1 MGLVAA
7 AVILSAAAIASAAY
21 QGEQQKKIAKKAN
34 KLQDQAMS
42 ASQAAASG
50 EMRTQMFERA
60 RLNRKRPNVEELMAN
75 ESAMSGQGVGSTMLT
90 GAGGANT
97 AGSTGSNTL
106 LGG

>member
-1 MGLVAA
+1 MAITGTILAVAA
-7 AVILSAAAIASAAY
+7 IGSAAY

-34 KLQDQAMS
+34 KLQEEALRTNESM
-42 ASQAAASG
+42 ASS
-50 EMRTQMFERA
+50 EMRQQQLERS
-60 RLNRKRPNVEELMAN
+60 RLNRKRPNVDELLAN

-97 AGSTGSNTL
+97 SGSTGSASL

>member
-1 MGLVAA
+1 M
-7 AVILSAAAIASAAY
+7 AVTGIVIAAAAIGSAVY

-34 KLQDQAMS
+34 QLQEKAMA
-42 ASQAAASG
+42 ASEAAASG
-50 EMRTQMFERA
+50 EMRTQMLERA
-60 RLNRKRPNVEELMAN
+60 RQNRKRPNVDEIMAN

-97 AGSTGSNTL
+97 AGSTGSASL

>member
-1 MGLVAA
+1 MAVTGTILAVAA
-7 AVILSAAAIASAAY
+7 IGSAAY
-21 QGEQQKKIAKKAN
+21 QGEQQKKMAKKAN
-34 KLQDQAMS
+34 QLQEKAM
-42 ASQAAASG
+42 AASESAASS
-50 EMRTQMFERA
+50 EMRTQMLERA
-60 RLNRKRPNVEELMAN
+60 RQNRKRPNVDEIMAN